1 MADPRGGREK
11 WRVVIA
17 EDNDDHAL
25 LIGMALERAS
35 TVPVEIH
42 RAHNGDEA
50 LDVIDRERPD
60 LVLLDLRMPG
70 RDGHEVLQ
78 AVKGNDELRKIPITV
93 LTSSDRDDDV
103 AQSYGLGGNHFLTK
117 PDNPAELENRLR
129 SLLKNLDEISNI
141 QRGSHGMTAT
151 ARSASGPDGLLFRR
165 ILPWAMIIVTLI
177 ALLVFAVTQGV
188 L

>member
-1 MADPRGGREK
+1 MVKTKNREK

-25 LIGMALERAS
+25 LIQMALERAS
-35 TVPVEIH
+35 QLPVEVV

-50 LDVIDRERPD
+50 IVVIDRERPD

-78 AVKGNDELRKIPITV
+78 AIKGNEELRQIPITV
-93 LTSSDRDDDV
+93 LTSSDRDDDIS
-103 AQSYGLGGNHFLTK
+103 QSYGLGTNHFLTK
-117 PDNPAELENRLR
+117 PDNPAELEARLR
-129 SLLKNLDEISNI
+129 ALLKNIGELNTIR
-141 QRGSHGMTAT
+141 RGSQGIQAT
-151 ARSASGPDGLLFRR
+151 ARSAAGPQRLAIQKL
-165 ILPWAMIIVTLI
+165 IPWIMMVGVII
-177 ALLVFAVTQGV
+177 ALLIFAVSQGV

>member
-1 MADPRGGREK
+1 M
-11 WRVVIA
+11 VVA

-35 TVPVEIH
+35 SIPVEIM

-50 LDVIDRERPD
+50 IEVIDRERPD
-60 LVLLDLRMPG
+60 FVLLDLRMPG

-78 AVKGNDELRKIPITV
+78 AVKGNEELRKIPITV

-103 AQSYGLGGNHFLTK
+103 SQSYGLGGNHFLTK

-129 SLLKNLDEISNI
+129 SLLKNLDEMSSI
-141 QRGSHGMTAT
+141 QRGSHGMAAT
-151 ARSASGPDGLLFRR
+151 ARSAQGPDGLLLQK
-165 ILPWAMIIVTLI
+165 IIPWVMIVVVLG
-177 ALLVFAVTQGV
+177 ALLVFAITQGV
-188 L
+188 I

>member
-1 MADPRGGREK
+1 M
-11 WRVVIA
+11 IA

-25 LIGMALERAS
+25 LIQMALERAS
-35 TVPVEIH
+35 KIPVEVV

-78 AVKGNDELRKIPITV
+78 AVKGNDELKQIPVTV
-93 LTSSDRDDDV
+93 LTSSDRDDDIS
-103 AQSYGLGGNHFLTK
+103 QSYGLGGNHFLTK
-117 PDNPAELENRLR
+117 PDNPADLENRLR
-129 SLLKNLDEISNI
+129 SLLKNIDELNSIR
-141 QRGSHGMTAT
+141 RGSGGINAT
-151 ARSASGPDGLLFRR
+151 ARSVAGPDRLAFQRLV
-165 ILPWAMIIVTLI
+165 PWIMVIVVLA
-177 ALLVFAVTQGV
+177 ALAVFAITQGV